1 MRGSTFLLIC
11 MLLVSGFALGASALG
26 GPPSSLDEDTIGF
39 APTNLRLDT
48 FRLVQDSG
56 GGGEPAGPQEQKRPW
71 SLGLTYSLYSD
82 YVFRGI
88 NLSEYPGEGRE
99 KPNHQLSVD
108 LGLDL
113 ASLWGGAPGSL
124 GWLTFTTWFEWYA
137 DQEILNPAAG
147 GNNLQ
152 EVDYTIGW
160 SYDVDSITSTVG
172 IAFVFYT
179 FPHAKPVNTQELD
192 FSLDHNDAWMWNWL
206 WPDNEDGV
214 LNPSILYA
222 IDLDATHNGGWIELG
237 FSHEWS
243 LTDYLALTP
252 SVTVAI
258 DHGYLDPILGT
269 GRGPSTR
276 LAYVQ
281 YGMNLDYD
289 LTTACSLPSDYGSLT
304 LSGFLFF
311 NDAVGNPE
319 DNGLIQ
325 DEFFGGVSVG
335 WSF

>member
-1 MRGSTFLLIC
+1 MRGSRRLLTCI
-11 MLLVSGFALGASALG
+11 LLVSAFVLGAPARG
-26 GPPSSLDEDTIGF
+26 GPPSSLDEDTPGLT
-39 APTNLRLDT
+39 PTSLRLDS
-48 FRLVQDSG
+48 FRLAQESG
-56 GGGEPAGPQEQKRPW
+56 DGSELAGDPEEQRPW

-113 ASLWGGAPGSL
+113 ASLWGGTPGSL
-124 GWLTFTTWFEWYA
+124 GELTFSTWFEWYA
-137 DQEILNPAAG
+137 DQEKLNPDAG

-160 SYDVDSITSTVG
+160 SYDVDSLASTLGV
-172 IAFVFYT
+172 AFVFYT
-179 FPHAKPVNTQELD
+179 FPNAKPLNTQELN
-192 FSLDHNDAWMWNWL
+192 FTLDHNDAWMWHWL
-206 WPDNEDGV
+206 WPENEDGV
-214 LNPSILYA
+214 LNPSVLYA
-222 IDLDATHNGGWIELG
+222 IDIDATHNGGWIELG
-237 FSHEWS
+237 FSHEFS
-243 LTDYLALTP
+243 MADYLALTP

-269 GRGPSTR
+269 DRGPSTR
-276 LAYVQ
+276 FAYVQ
-281 YGMNLDYD
+281 YGLNLDYD
-289 LTTACSLPSDYGSLT
+289 LTGACSLSSDYGSLT

-319 DNGLIQ
+319 DNGIIQ
-325 DEFFGGVSVG
+325 DEFFGGVSLG